1 VVTPICIIIII
12 DSVRNN
18 ANWQAISYLLFYSQV
33 WWILIQTVARTYML
47 IAAYSR
53 RDPLPPQQLP
63 QQLGSSLPLESS
75 MPFDKIFCEAVDG
88 GCQVVTYNV
97 SGCGMASGAGA
108 AWATSFVEIV
118 LLCVFMLLDIFKRK
132 APMLRLLLA
141 VLLAMYL
148 IGEITARST
157 VKFPK
162 EQQSSGALSSIFGKT
177 AQDVIYTIDYA
188 IFTLLMIAFATTLL
202 RPDACAFMVLPCK
215 DSTVLFFYRQDDRN
229 RRLLGMRRLE
239 SIQLLRRMVT
249 YRLRKWGRLACWKR
263 SR

>member
-1 VVTPICIIIII
+1 
-12 DSVRNN
+12 
-18 ANWQAISYLLFYSQV
+18 
-33 WWILIQTVARTYML
+33 
-47 IAAYSR
+47 
-53 RDPLPPQQLP
+53 
-63 QQLGSSLPLESS
+63 
-75 MPFDKIFCEAVDG
+75 
-88 GCQVVTYNV
+88 
-97 SGCGMASGAGA
+97 
-108 AWATSFVEIV
+108 
-118 LLCVFMLLDIFKRK
+118 
-132 APMLRLLLA
+132 MLRLLLA

-249 YRLRKWGRLACWKR
+249 YRLRKWGRLACYKR

>member
-1 VVTPICIIIII
+1 MIVLAVVTPICIIIII

-53 RDPLPPQQLP
+53 RDPLPP

-132 APMLRLLLA
+132 VIGSQHVPPNSQCVRPMPT
-141 VLLAMYL
+141 
-148 IGEITARST
+148 IIHARR
-157 VKFPK
+157 
-162 EQQSSGALSSIFGKT
+162 FG
-177 AQDVIYTIDYA
+177 
-188 IFTLLMIAFATTLL
+188 
-202 RPDACAFMVLPCK
+202 
-215 DSTVLFFYRQDDRN
+215 
-229 RRLLGMRRLE
+229 RRLQCCVSFSLC
-239 SIQLLRRMVT
+239 SSQCT
-249 YRLRKWGRLACWKR
+249 
-263 SR
+263 